1 MIQRVQTIWLALAA
15 GSGFLTTEVPIYAE
29 NFAGVVSREYTV
41 TESLLLFANDIIAAV
56 LAVIAIFLFK
66 NRSTQMK
73 FTGLGIVASIILIAL
88 EVWKISEFEEAN
100 GAVKGT
106 YYWGALLP
114 IAMTIFFVLA
124 AINIRKDN
132 KLVKSLDRLR

>member
-1 MIQRVQTIWLALAA
+1 
-15 GSGFLTTEVPIYAE
+15 
-29 NFAGVVSREYTV
+29 
-41 TESLLLFANDIIAAV
+41 
-56 LAVIAIFLFK
+56 
-66 NRSTQMK
+66 MK
-73 FTGLGIVASIILIAL
+73 FTALGIVASIILIAL

-114 IAMTIFFVLA
+114 IAMAIFFVLA